1 MTKKEKAFLK
11 EIKAVCEK
19 HKLVLIPTSEGMYT
33 SAHDPM
39 GIVPIDDEW
48 RQFLDEAYGAE
59 DLDLKAG
66 R

>member
-1 MTKKEKAFLK
+1 MTKKEQAFLN

-19 HKLVLIPTSEGMYT
+19 HKLVLIPTSEGMYP
-33 SAHDPM
+33 SAHDSM

-48 RQFLDEAYGAE
+48 REFLGITHGAT